1 MSDHIDFLRSL
12 REFIDTIPDI
22 DFNSIHDVEHWQD
35 KVNERF
41 NDDIIQIESKIDDTQ
56 SQILEIRDSSREKVA
71 EYRLELNK
79 LEKLLNLYHAL
90 EITESEKKL
99 LNNKVLIVEGSAG
112 IGKSHLFA
120 NETFEILN
128 DNECTLLIIAGECLA
143 DSNILEQVKN
153 NLRISFQ
160 FEDLIDILDVIGASR
175 EKIIPILID
184 AVNES
189 WKPKLWKS
197 VLPLLHNKICD
208 KEHVRLAISFRNEY
222 EKSILPENF
231 LELNGVVKMEHQ
243 GFRGNSIEAAKEFL
257 AHYGIPLLLYKCSQT
272 ELIIHYS

>member
-1 MSDHIDFLRSL
+1 MHWKLRK
-12 REFIDTIPDI
+12 
-22 DFNSIHDVEHWQD
+22 Q
-35 KVNERF
+35 K
-41 NDDIIQIESKIDDTQ
+41 
-56 SQILEIRDSSREKVA
+56 
-71 EYRLELNK
+71 
-79 LEKLLNLYHAL
+79 
-90 EITESEKKL
+90 KKL

-128 DNECTLLIIAGECLA
+128 DNECVLLIIAGECLD

-189 WKPKLWKS
+189 WKPQLWKQF
-197 VLPLLHNKICD
+197 
-208 KEHVRLAISFRNEY
+208 FRYFITKFVIKNMFVWQYHLEMNTKKQY
-222 EKSILPENF
+222 YQKTF
-231 LELNGVVKMEHQ
+231 L
-243 GFRGNSIEAAKEFL
+243 R
-257 AHYGIPLLLYKCSQT
+257 
-272 ELIIHYS
+272 

>member
-1 MSDHIDFLRSL
+1 MRNHANIEASVLGERYNPEFNVDTVTAKNLSIFLQDKNAIVYFNNKKKNLIDELISLRWELFEYIDFLRSL

-35 KVNERF
+35 KVNEHF
-41 NDDIIQIESKIDDTQ
+41 SDNIIAIESKIDDAK
-56 SQILEIRDSSREKVA
+56 SQILKNGDSSREKVA
-71 EYRLELNK
+71 EYKWELNK

-90 EITESEKKL
+90 EITETEKKL

-128 DNECTLLIIAGECLA
+128 DNECVLLIIAGECLD

-189 WKPKLWKS
+189 WKPQLWKS
-197 VLPLLHNKICD
+197 VLPLLHKQN
-208 KEHVRLAISFRNEY
+208 L
-222 EKSILPENF
+222 
-231 LELNGVVKMEHQ
+231 
-243 GFRGNSIEAAKEFL
+243 
-257 AHYGIPLLLYKCSQT
+257 
-272 ELIIHYS
+272 